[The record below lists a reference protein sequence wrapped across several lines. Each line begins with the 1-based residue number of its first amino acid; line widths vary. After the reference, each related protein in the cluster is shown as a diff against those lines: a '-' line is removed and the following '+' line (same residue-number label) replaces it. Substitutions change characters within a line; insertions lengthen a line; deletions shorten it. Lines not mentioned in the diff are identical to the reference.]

1 MPPSPVTMVTMIIMA
16 IVFAGFA
23 ETCDTAA
30 TMDNEQIFHLLQYY
44 NSSMEN
50 IFKFRNANNL
60 EQIYANYLPSRLI
73 S

>member
-1 MPPSPVTMVTMIIMA
+1 MIIVA
-16 IVFAGFA
+16 IVFARFA

-50 IFKFRNANNL
+50 IFKFRNA
-60 EQIYANYLPSRLI
+60 YLIIFIWFSILTA
-73 S
+73 